1 MATVTVKLLDA
12 EYQVSCEDEEVDS
25 LMASARDLDTR
36 MRSVRES
43 GKLLSVE
50 RVLVLVALNTARDNI
65 LANRRLAQLEEDAKK
80 LADRVD
86 RALAHAVSS

>member
-36 MRSVRES
+36 MRSVREG

-86 RALAHAVSS
+86 RALAHAASS